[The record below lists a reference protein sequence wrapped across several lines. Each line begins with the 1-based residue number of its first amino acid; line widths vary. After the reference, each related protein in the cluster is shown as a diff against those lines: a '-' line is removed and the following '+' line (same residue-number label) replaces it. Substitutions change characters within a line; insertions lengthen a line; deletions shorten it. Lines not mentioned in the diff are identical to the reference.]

1 MSKNSLRDWFAK
13 NDGKGW
19 VDCKTGKPCGRKKG
33 EKRAYPACRPTM
45 AQCTSAAKKKTGPKR
60 INWQKKS
67 TGGEMVKDKNK
78 ADLNKDGKLSS
89 YEKKRGMAIEKAMA
103 EQNRVKMKN
112 GGFIAK
118 GCGQVMN
125 NRRKVTS
132 IS

>member
-67 TGGEMVKDKNK
+67 TVI
-78 ADLNKDGKLSS
+78 L
-89 YEKKRGMAIEKAMA
+89 
-103 EQNRVKMKN
+103 
-112 GGFIAK
+112 
-118 GCGQVMN
+118 
-125 NRRKVTS
+125 
-132 IS
+132 